1 MTGRHDDGEAQD
13 MKHKRIYLDYQAT
26 TPVDPRVVDAMVPYF
41 TEKFG
46 NPASKS
52 HSYGWEAREA
62 VETARSQVAALI
74 GATPREII
82 FTSGATEAVNLA
94 LKGVAG
100 MYGAKGR
107 QLITVATEHRAVL
120 DTCKALEQA
129 DFKVTY
135 LDVLA
140 NGLLD
145 LDELRRAITGE
156 TILVSVMHANNEI
169 GVIQPIAEI
178 GALCREKGVFL
189 HVDGAQSVGKISVDV
204 EAMHIDLLA
213 LSGHKLY
220 APMGIGAL
228 YVRRRDPQVRLKAQI
243 HGGGH
248 ERGLRSGTLPAPL
261 IVGLGAA
268 CRILIDELDAEGQRT
283 RALRDRLW
291 DGIRSRLDNVQLNGD
306 PHHRLPGN
314 ANVSFG
320 GVDGDTLLASLSNIA
335 VSSGS
340 ACTSESPEPS
350 HVLRALGLD
359 DALARASIRF
369 GIGRFTTGAEI
380 DAVVD
385 TVVENV
391 ERLRAAAPH

>member
-1 MTGRHDDGEAQD
+1 MQR
-13 MKHKRIYLDYQAT
+13 KHIYLDYQAT
-26 TPVDPRVVDAMVPYF
+26 TPVDPRVMEVMLPYF

-52 HSYGWEAREA
+52 HVYGWAAREA
-62 VETARSQVAALI
+62 VEAARSQVAALI

-82 FTSGATEAVNLA
+82 FTSGATEAINLA

-100 MYGAKGR
+100 MYASKGR
-107 QLITVATEHRAVL
+107 HIITVATEHRAVL
-120 DTCKALEQA
+120 DSCKALEQSG
-129 DFKVTY
+129 FKVTY
-135 LDVLA
+135 LGVPE

-145 LDELRRAITGE
+145 LDELGRAITGE

-169 GVIQPIAEI
+169 GVIQPMAEI

-189 HVDGAQSVGKISVDV
+189 HVDGAQSVGKIPVDV
-204 EAMHIDLLA
+204 QAMRIDLLA
-213 LSGHKLY
+213 LSAHKLY
-220 APMGIGAL
+220 GPMGIGAL
-228 YVRRRDPQVRLKAQI
+228 YVRRRNPQVRLKAQI

-248 ERGLRSGTLPAPL
+248 ERGLRSGSLPTPL

-268 CRILIDELDAEGQRT
+268 CQILIDELHAEGQRIQI
-283 RALRDRLW
+283 LRDRLW
-291 DGIRSRLDNVQLNGD
+291 SGIRSRLDQVQLNGD

-314 ANVSFG
+314 VNVSFG
-320 GVDGDTLLASLSNIA
+320 GVDGNTLLASLANIA

-340 ACTSESPEPS
+340 ACTSESTEPS

-369 GIGRFTTGAEI
+369 GIGRFTTEAEI
-380 DAVVD
+380 DAVVN

-391 ERLRAAAPH
+391 QRLRATAPH

>member
-1 MTGRHDDGEAQD
+1 MQ
-13 MKHKRIYLDYQAT
+13 HKNIYLDYQAT
-26 TPVDPRVVDAMVPYF
+26 TPVDPRVLEVMLPYF

-52 HSYGWEAREA
+52 HVYGWAAREA
-62 VETARSQVAALI
+62 VEAARSQVAALI

-82 FTSGATEAVNLA
+82 FTSGATEAINLA

-100 MYGAKGR
+100 MYGSRGR
-107 QLITVATEHRAVL
+107 QIITVATEHRAVL
-120 DTCKALEQA
+120 DTCKALEQSG
-129 DFKVTY
+129 FRVTY
-135 LDVLA
+135 LAVPG
-140 NGLLD
+140 NGLLNMDD
-145 LDELRRAITGE
+145 LRKAITGE

-169 GVIQPIAEI
+169 GVIQPIAEV

-189 HVDGAQSVGKISVDV
+189 HVDAAQSVGKIPVDV
-204 EAMHIDLLA
+204 QAMHIDLLA
-213 LSGHKLY
+213 LPGHKRY

-228 YVRRRDPQVRLKAQI
+228 YVRRRSPQVRLKAQI

-248 ERGLRSGTLPAPL
+248 ERGLRSGSLPTPL

-268 CRILIDELDAEGQRT
+268 CRIFIDELHAEGQRIQL
-283 RALRDRLW
+283 LRDRLW
-291 DGIRSRLDNVQLNGD
+291 GGLRSRLDQVQLNGD
-306 PHHRLPGN
+306 PKHRLPGN

-320 GVDGDTLLASLSNIA
+320 GVDGNTLLASLSSIA

-340 ACTSESPEPS
+340 ACTSESAEPS

-369 GIGRFTTGAEI
+369 GIGRFTTEAEI
-380 DAVVD
+380 DTVVD

-391 ERLRAAAPH
+391 QRLRAAAPQ

>member
-1 MTGRHDDGEAQD
+1 MQRNH
-13 MKHKRIYLDYQAT
+13 IYLDYQAT
-26 TPVDPRVVDAMVPYF
+26 TPVDPRVMEVMLPYF

-52 HSYGWEAREA
+52 HVYGWAAREA
-62 VETARSQVAALI
+62 VEAARSQVAALI

-82 FTSGATEAVNLA
+82 FTSGATEAINLA

-100 MYGAKGR
+100 MYASKGR
-107 QLITVATEHRAVL
+107 HIITVATEHRAVL
-120 DTCKALEQA
+120 DTCKALEQSG
-129 DFKVTY
+129 FKVTY
-135 LDVLA
+135 LGVPE

-169 GVIQPIAEI
+169 GVIQPMAGI

-189 HVDGAQSVGKISVDV
+189 HVDGAQSVGKIPVDV
-204 EAMHIDLLA
+204 QAMRIDLLA
-213 LSGHKLY
+213 LSAHKLY
-220 APMGIGAL
+220 GPMGIGAL
-228 YVRRRDPQVRLKAQI
+228 YVRRRNPQVRLKAQI

-248 ERGLRSGTLPAPL
+248 ERGLRSGSLPTPL

-268 CRILIDELDAEGQRT
+268 CQILIDELHAEGQRIQI
-283 RALRDRLW
+283 LRDRLW
-291 DGIRSRLDNVQLNGD
+291 SGIRSRLDQVQLNGD

-314 ANVSFG
+314 VNVSFG
-320 GVDGDTLLASLSNIA
+320 GVDGNTLLASLANIA

-340 ACTSESPEPS
+340 ACTSESTEPS

-369 GIGRFTTGAEI
+369 GIGRFTTEAEI
-380 DAVVD
+380 DAVVN

-391 ERLRAAAPH
+391 ERLRATAPH